1 MRIEH
6 VAVAIGALALAQ
18 AQEPP
23 SPTPGTTSAPHSQIV
38 VIAPRDVG
46 IDTSRPVPRLLG
58 GQWQFER
65 GGQFDS
71 GTASNVATQRIPSTG
86 SGTRRPFA
94 LSVCL
99 PNDSLEGALQQ
110 LAGDRSSMPNP
121 TQFCGRLR
129 MDVGQGKIGER

>member
-46 IDTSRPVPRLLG
+46 IDTSGMVPRLLG

-65 GGQFDS
+65 GGQLDS

-86 SGTRRPFA
+86 SGTNRPFA
-94 LSVCL
+94 FGVPARRQPGRRAPATGRRSIVYAKPYAVLRA
-99 PNDSLEGALQQ
+99 PENGRGAGQ
-110 LAGDRSSMPNP
+110 DR
-121 TQFCGRLR
+121 
-129 MDVGQGKIGER
+129 